1 MLRRALQAHRQGQKT
16 FPPTYWK
23 QLHTTA
29 IREGPTLR
37 MAKSTET
44 TKIAKPDMKKCS
56 LPQLGSYMTK
66 TFLSQGLRQMVEQSK
81 TRVSMKP
88 SSTYTPLTSCV
99 LGLDPPH
106 SVVNVDASRQ
116 EWLHLL
122 HLLATHRPT
131 HLQHDY
137 TTILIQ
143 TGDFT
148 PVQPFPNMWEKA
160 TMIMLG
166 KYKNGEIWTEGSG
179 TTPCPS
185 TCLSD
190 KYKVTDGHLIPVD
203 NQFVDLNLLQK
214 YAIVPAKG
222 ARIVVTYVLLKP
234 EHIASYQ
241 HALLTKNEFPV
252 TPFAY
257 PTRKRL
263 VKKGPDPYEES
274 LEMKELRLLEEH
286 LTDTPAHAKRTP
298 EEWERHERNGDYPKL
313 PDCPV
318 CIEEQG
324 PVVRHYAH
332 GSSSLNTLH
341 LDTGYWGDWS
351 LDEKRYFVAAALR
364 VEQEGSGILIPFFV
378 PVENKSALVVS

>member
-1 MLRRALQAHRQGQKT
+1 MQCPVKGDTPYFTSVQFWMLQRALQAHRQGQKT

-23 QLHTTA
+23 QLYMTA
-29 IREGPTLR
+29 IKEGPTLR

-44 TKIAKPDMKKCS
+44 TKPAKPDMKKCS

-66 TFLSQGLRQMVEQSK
+66 TFLSQGLRQMVEQ
-81 TRVSMKP
+81 TTIRVSRTP

-106 SVVNVDASRQ
+106 SVVNVDASRH
-116 EWLHLL
+116 EWLSLL

-131 HLQHDY
+131 HLQHEY
-137 TTILIQ
+137 TTILLQ
-143 TGDFT
+143 VGDFM
-148 PVQPFPNMWEKA
+148 PVQQFPDMWEKA

-179 TTPCPS
+179 TTPCPR

-222 ARIVVTYVLLKP
+222 DRIVITYVLLKP
-234 EHIASYQ
+234 EHVAAYQ
-241 HALLTKNEFPV
+241 HALLTKHDFPV
-252 TPFAY
+252 TPFAF

-263 VKKGPDPYEES
+263 VKKGPDPYEE
-274 LEMKELRLLEEH
+274 KHEEFAFDGRAIDGQAF
-286 LTDTPAHAKRTP
+286 TS
-298 EEWERHERNGDYPKL
+298 YPFSRG
-313 PDCPV
+313 V
-318 CIEEQG
+318 GE
-324 PVVRHYAH
+324 A
-332 GSSSLNTLH
+332 
-341 LDTGYWGDWS
+341 
-351 LDEKRYFVAAALR
+351 
-364 VEQEGSGILIPFFV
+364 
-378 PVENKSALVVS
+378 